1 MEEDPPH
8 EDIAL
13 WSLERIEEAIKSAR
27 ESNDLLAAADR
38 AWRFGN
44 EPEEQL
50 STFTLA
56 NRDISWLVLFC
67 QLTRQLLLAEKQRRE
82 E

>member
-1 MEEDPPH
+1 MVEEPPH

-13 WSLERIEEAIKSAR
+13 WSLERIEEAIESAR
-27 ESNDLLAAADR
+27 ESKDLLAAADR
-38 AWRFGN
+38 AWRFGS
-44 EPEEQL
+44 EPEERL

-56 NRDISWLVLFC
+56 NREISWLVLFC
-67 QLTRQLLLAEKQRRE
+67 QMTKQLLLAEKQRRE